1 MFPSGER
8 CFRPALFCIPC
19 VHPSTVPGRHL
30 PLTVSLPACPCI
42 SGCDEI
48 DYANNCDAYAAG
60 VSVSRTGECSSN
72 PVTGFFDDVNVTSVA
87 DPVTDF
93 FENTTDLLGN
103 LTGIGDNATED
114 DATKESTILSGD
126 VASSALS
133 QAATFVAVI
142 VSFVVWKW

>member
-1 MFPSGER
+1 MFLG
-8 CFRPALFCIPC
+8 CFVLHTLRESICGAGP
-19 VHPSTVPGRHL
+19 TL

-48 DYANNCDAYAAG
+48 DYGNNCAAYAAG

-72 PVTGFFDDVNVTSVA
+72 PVTGFFDNVNATSVA

-93 FENTTDLLGN
+93 FEDTTELLGN
-103 LTGIGDNATED
+103 LTGLGDNAT
-114 DATKESTILSGD
+114 KSGA
-126 VASSALS
+126 VASSTLS
-133 QAATFVAVI
+133 RASTFVAAT

>member
-1 MFPSGER
+1 
-8 CFRPALFCIPC
+8 
-19 VHPSTVPGRHL
+19 
-30 PLTVSLPACPCI
+30 
-42 SGCDEI
+42 
-48 DYANNCDAYAAG
+48 
-60 VSVSRTGECSSN
+60 
-72 PVTGFFDDVNVTSVA
+72 VTGFFDDVNVTSVA

-133 QAATFVAVI
+133 QAATLVAVI

>member
-1 MFPSGER
+1 M
-8 CFRPALFCIPC
+8 
-19 VHPSTVPGRHL
+19 
-30 PLTVSLPACPCI
+30 
-42 SGCDEI
+42 
-48 DYANNCDAYAAG
+48 
-60 VSVSRTGECSSN
+60 
-72 PVTGFFDDVNVTSVA
+72 TGFFDDVNVTSVA

-103 LTGIGDNATED
+103 LAGIGDNATED
-114 DATKESTILSGD
+114 DATEESTTPSGD

>member
-1 MFPSGER
+1 MFSA
-8 CFRPALFCIPC
+8 CFVLHTLRAYVYGAGP
-19 VHPSTVPGRHL
+19 TL
-30 PLTVSLPACPCI
+30 PLTVLLPACPCI

-48 DYANNCDAYAAG
+48 DYANNCVAYAAG

-103 LTGIGDNATED
+103 LAGIGDNATED
-114 DATKESTILSGD
+114 DATKESTTPSGD

>member
-1 MFPSGER
+1 M
-8 CFRPALFCIPC
+8 A
-19 VHPSTVPGRHL
+19 
-30 PLTVSLPACPCI
+30 
-42 SGCDEI
+42 
-48 DYANNCDAYAAG
+48 YAAAG

-114 DATKESTILSGD
+114 DATKESTTPSGD